1 MCDDDDVVSTSFLSI
16 LLGSAVINSLLLL
29 NVVVSLAVVV
39 VDDSIYLFPTP
50 ITRYVY
56 SALLL
61 RIIPICSVLIITS
74 IVITG
79 NTPLIYVKAITHT
92 RHNNHCIVTLSRYQI
107 SSCELIS

>member
-1 MCDDDDVVSTSFLSI
+1 MYEDDDDVVSTSFLSI

-29 NVVVSLAVVV
+29 NVVSL

-92 RHNNHCIVTLSRYQI
+92 RHNHCIVTLSRYQI